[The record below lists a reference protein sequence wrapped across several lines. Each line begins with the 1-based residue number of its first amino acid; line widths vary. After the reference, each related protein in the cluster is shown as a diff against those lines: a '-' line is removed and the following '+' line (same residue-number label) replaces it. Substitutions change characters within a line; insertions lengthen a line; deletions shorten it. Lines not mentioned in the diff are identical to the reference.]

1 MRNRQFIVALIAG
14 TVLGVANVYA
24 GGSCVPNGDTTS
36 TCHWELTPIL
46 DDEDNPVYLEDGK
59 TPAQQLTISGNGAI
73 KAYGY
78 GSQWIISPWFDKR
91 NTIKNVVIED
101 GITNLPS
108 CTGCLSSTTTNISI
122 PNSVTT
128 IGYSAFEGATG
139 LTSLTIPNSVTS
151 IGNNAF
157 KSANALKSLVIPDSV
172 TSIGDGA
179 FFDAYSLETL
189 ELGKGLTSIGAY
201 AFRQPVSLTSLVI
214 PDTVTSIGDSAFYR
228 VPKLTSLKLSEQL
241 TSIPNSAF
249 YAANSL
255 KSLVIPDSVTS
266 IGDGA
271 FFDAYSLE
279 TLELGKGLTS
289 IGAYAFRQPV
299 SLRKLVIPDTVTSI
313 GAGAFWR
320 AKLSDLTVSAENL
333 QRFLESGGEF
343 LNTNAVIKCTTG
355 DCKEILKNYANGK
368 YAAYAENVRYMA
380 LKNPDGSTT
389 YFDDDGNIIGYK
401 GKRIY
406 TIDEATLVS
415 KPTGNTFKLRYK

>member
-24 GGSCVPNGDTTS
+24 GGSCVPNGDATS

-201 AFRQPVSLTSLVI
+201 AFRQPVSL
-214 PDTVTSIGDSAFYR
+214 
-228 VPKLTSLKLSEQL
+228 
-241 TSIPNSAF
+241 
-249 YAANSL
+249 
-255 KSLVIPDSVTS
+255 
-266 IGDGA
+266 
-271 FFDAYSLE
+271 
-279 TLELGKGLTS
+279 
-289 IGAYAFRQPV
+289 
-299 SLRKLVIPDTVTSI
+299 RKLVIPDTVTSI

-355 DCKEILKNYANGK
+355 DSKEILKNYANGK